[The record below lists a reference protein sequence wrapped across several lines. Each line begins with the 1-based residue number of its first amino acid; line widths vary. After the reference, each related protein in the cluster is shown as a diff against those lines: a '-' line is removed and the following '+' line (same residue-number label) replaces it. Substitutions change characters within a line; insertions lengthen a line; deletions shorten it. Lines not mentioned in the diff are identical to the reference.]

1 MPTKFDEKQMSILA
15 MPITERVKALQES
28 KDQFIIL
35 HIEGQHLITFTDKS
49 VFSKL
54 YYAFIENVGNKTQ
67 ILRSLPTL
75 TEIAEQFSE
84 EYLKFVS
91 IFYHIGLSD
100 DNTYTSNI
108 PLQSLLN
115 KMSYTQ
121 DEIALNEKHAKSLQD
136 EGFEY
141 PVNVLVKTVTASKKG
156 KINIPT
162 IDLSDIVLPTIE
174 QVE

>member
-1 MPTKFDEKQMSILA
+1 MPTKFDERQLAILA
-15 MPITERVKALQES
+15 LPVVERVKALQES
-28 KDQFIIL
+28 KEQFIIL

-67 ILRSLPTL
+67 ILRSLPSL
-75 TEIAEQFSE
+75 SEIANQFSDQ
-84 EYLKFVS
+84 YLKFVS
-91 IFYHIGLSD
+91 VFYHIGLND

-108 PLQSLLN
+108 PLQALLN

-121 DEIALNEKHAKSLQD
+121 DEITLNEQHAKALQE

-156 KINIPT
+156 KINIPS
-162 IDLSDIVLPTIE
+162 IDMTGIVLPTIE
-174 QVE
+174 QTE